1 MKMMKK
7 YILIGLVLSLVI
19 FICLPTIIAAQ
30 TLKTD
35 LSLRVL
41 PGEYLGSLRPGQL
54 KTVFIEVGNPGA
66 GNLTDIL
73 FRAAVPENWQVTF
86 RPDRLDLLV
95 PGSSKI
101 IDLDIIPAADSDKG
115 SYTLNIIADALET
128 SAGVSIFVQVE
139 GGSGYWLWIG
149 VGIAA
154 AAVIGFILVFRKEGR
169 K

>member
-1 MKMMKK
+1 M
-7 YILIGLVLSLVI
+7 SLVI
-19 FICLPTIIAAQ
+19 FICLPSVLAAQ
-30 TLKTD
+30 ALKTD

-41 PGEYLGSLRPGQL
+41 PGEYLSSLQPGQL
-54 KTVFIEVGNPGA
+54 KTVFIEVHNPGA
-66 GNLTDIL
+66 GNLTDIR
-73 FRAAVPENWQVTF
+73 FRTIAPEKWQVTS

-128 SAGVSIFVQVE
+128 SAGVSIYLQVE